1 MMDGDPRRVRLVYS
15 LLFSLPGTP
24 ALYYGE
30 EIGMGEDLEADGRMA
45 VRTPMQWSPE
55 KNGGFSTA
63 PPSRLVARPVPGNYG
78 PQFVNVHDQVRDA
91 GSLWHFVRQ
100 LVQIYRSHPELGRG
114 GLEVLDQ
121 PHPEVLAHS
130 VAWHE
135 RIVVAVHNLCGEART
150 VPLRLDLPS
159 GAVLESLVSPE
170 SHELADDGALDLTLE
185 GYGHEWFRVHL
196 PGRLRRP

>member
-1 MMDGDPRRVRLVYS
+1 M
-15 LLFSLPGTP
+15 PG
-24 ALYYGE
+24 
-30 EIGMGEDLEADGRMA
+30 
-45 VRTPMQWSPE
+45 S
-55 KNGGFSTA
+55 
-63 PPSRLVARPVPGNYG
+63 YG